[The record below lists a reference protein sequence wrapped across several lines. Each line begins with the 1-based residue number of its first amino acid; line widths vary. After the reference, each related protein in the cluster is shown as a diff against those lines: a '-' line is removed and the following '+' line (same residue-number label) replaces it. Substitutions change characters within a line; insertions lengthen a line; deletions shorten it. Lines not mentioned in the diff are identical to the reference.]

1 IHDERG
7 ARERPEIACA
17 LASRHQ
23 VQRLEQMR
31 QLVRDREVLEP
42 ARPHPDA
49 GPLGIE
55 RAPAEHAAFLRE
67 PDANRRL
74 FELGEET
81 AHELRGVT
89 NAIEVRRAND
99 ETRKAPAWAWG
110 AEIELE
116 LLEWIARTATPRR
129 AWALWLIGDRDRAHR
144 PAFRLAPSLE
154 GSHAHL

>member
-1 IHDERG
+1 
-7 ARERPEIACA
+7 
-17 LASRHQ
+17 
-23 VQRLEQMR
+23 MR
-31 QLVRDREVLEP
+31 QLVGDREVLEP

-74 FELGEET
+74 FELGEE
-81 AHELRGVT
+81 AAYELGPFA
-89 NAIEVRRAND
+89 NAIEVWGAND
-99 ETRKAPAWAWG
+99 ETREAPAWAWR

-116 LLEWIARTATPRR
+116 LLERIARTATPWR
-129 AWALWLIGDRDRAHR
+129 AWARRPIGDRDRAHR

-154 GSHAHL
+154 GSHAHLVAQ